1 MSRRTD
7 LINDLVAAVGGN
19 LVRIDDLRDGWPSLI
34 AVRVAEEE
42 IPVSAY
48 ISPVSSMSRKTE
60 EIRFQ
65 NPGQDRPIQS
75 VGGSLPLLL
84 GIVNTQSGLLIVGAD
99 AQRRLGLPTRF
110 SVLFRTLLVQEATA
124 LGWASHANTAG
135 ENIFAFRPFL
145 FPLYVEQRL
154 GSFGLKAD
162 DVTRLIGA
170 SGDLDDPAAQHRAR
184 IATSRLMR
192 DERFRAAVVSA
203 YDARCAMC
211 DLDLDLVVA
220 AHILPVKA
228 SGSTDIVPNGVALCE
243 NHHRLFDSHRV
254 FVSPASFQ
262 IRLHPTLAT
271 RAREDDVSRQFV
283 EALTPV
289 LRTPADAGLQPDPQM
304 LDRRYAYFGE
314 ACSWMSVA

>member
-1 MSRRTD
+1 MPRTA
-7 LINDLVAAVGGN
+7 LINDLVAAVGQD
-19 LVRIDDLRDGWPSLI
+19 LVRIVDLRDGWPSLL
-34 AVRVAEEE
+34 AVRVAEKE
-42 IPVSAY
+42 IPVSAH
-48 ISPVSSMSRKTE
+48 ISLVSSMSRGPE

-65 NPGQDRPIQS
+65 NPGNTRPIQS
-75 VGGSLPLLL
+75 VDGSLSLLL
-84 GIVNTQSGLLIVGAD
+84 GIVNSQSGLLIVGAD
-99 AQRRLGLPTRF
+99 AERRLGYTTRF
-110 SVLFRTLLVQEATA
+110 SVLFRKLLVQEAA
-124 LGWASHANTAG
+124 DWGWASHTSTAD

-154 GSFGLKAD
+154 DSFGLKAD

-192 DERFRAAVVSA
+192 DERFRVAVVSA

-211 DLDLDLVVA
+211 GLDLDLVVA

-228 SGSTDIVPNGVALCE
+228 SGSMDIVPNGVALCE

-254 FVSPASFQ
+254 FISPDSFR
-262 IRLHPTLAT
+262 IHLHPTLAT

-283 EALTPV
+283 EALNPV
-289 LRTPADAGLQPDPQM
+289 LQAPDNVDLRPDPRM
-304 LDRRYAYFGE
+304 LLKRYDHFGE
-314 ACSWMSVA
+314 AYSWDRTHR

>member
-1 MSRRTD
+1 MSKRTG

-19 LVRIDDLRDGWPSLI
+19 LVRIVDLRDGWPSLI

-42 IPVSAY
+42 IPVSVH
-48 ISPVSSMSRKTE
+48 ISPVSSMSRGPE

-65 NPGQDRPIQS
+65 NPGNTRPIQS
-75 VGGSLPLLL
+75 VDGSLPLLL
-84 GIVNTQSGLLIVGAD
+84 GIVKSQSGLLIVGAD
-99 AQRRLGLPTRF
+99 AERRLGFTTRF
-110 SVLFRTLLVQEATA
+110 SVLFRKLLVQEATD
-124 LGWASHANTAG
+124 LGWASHASTTG

-154 GSFGLKAD
+154 NSFGLKAD

-170 SGDLDDPAAQHRAR
+170 SGDLDDPTAQDRAR
-184 IATSRLMR
+184 IATSRLVR
-192 DERFRAAVVSA
+192 DEKFRVAVVSA

-228 SGSTDIVPNGVALCE
+228 SGSMDIVPNGVALCE

-254 FVSPASFQ
+254 CISPDSFR
-262 IRLHPTLAT
+262 IHLHPILAT
-271 RAREDDVSRQFV
+271 RARQDDVSRQFV
-283 EALTPV
+283 EALNPV
-289 LRTPADAGLQPDPQM
+289 LRTPAVTALQPDPEM
-304 LDRRYAYFGE
+304 LDRRYTYFGD
-314 ACSWMSVA
+314 ACSWMGVA